1 MTLLHVFPTFAVG
14 GAQARFAAL
23 ANHLG
28 GAARHIV
35 VSLDGRLDAREK
47 LDPAVD
53 VQCPKL
59 PPPVGRLGGVRT
71 ALAFLRQVKADR
83 LVTSNWGSMDWA
95 IANRITKLPHVH
107 TEDGFGPEEQDRQLR
122 RRAWTRRFV
131 LRDSEVML
139 PSQTLL
145 AIARDIWHLPPR
157 RLHYIPNGIDTARF
171 AAAVRDHAALAGL
184 GVGPVIGTIAAL
196 RPEKNLPRLLTAFA
210 RLRETMPARLVI
222 VGDGAERAVLEK
234 LSEHLGISPYTLFAG
249 HSAEPERWMAA
260 FDIFAL
266 SSDTEQMPLS
276 VLEAMAAGLPVVAT
290 DVGDVRLMVAAE
302 NRKLIVPRDADAMAA
317 AFSRALES
325 GAGKAN
331 RSRARED
338 FDQADMFKSY
348 RALLGV
354 I

>member
-1 MTLLHVFPTFAVG
+1 VG

-28 GAARHIV
+28 AAARHLV

-47 LDPAVD
+47 LDPALMVSF
-53 VQCPKL
+53 PPP
-59 PPPVGRLGGVRT
+59 PPPVGRFGGVRA
-71 ALAFLRQVKADR
+71 ALAFLRQVQADR

-95 IANRITKLPHVH
+95 IANRITRLPHLH

-122 RRAWTRRFV
+122 RRAWTRRIV
-131 LRDSEVML
+131 LRDSDVML

-145 AIARDIWHLPPR
+145 GIARDIWRLSPR
-157 RLHYIPNGIDTARF
+157 RLRYIPNGIDTARF
-171 AAAVRDHAALAGL
+171 AAAVPHDAAALAAL
-184 GVGPVIGTIAAL
+184 GTGPVIGTIAAL
-196 RPEKNLPRLLTAFA
+196 RPEKNLRRLLTAFA

-222 VGDGAERAVLEK
+222 VGDGGERAGLEQWARQ
-234 LSEHLGISPYTLFAG
+234 LGVAPHTLFAG
-249 HSAEPERWMAA
+249 HSTAPERWMAS

-302 NRKLIVPRDADAMAA
+302 NRRLIVARDADAMAA
-317 AFSRALES
+317 AFSRALDT
-325 GAGKAN
+325 GAGAAN
-331 RSRARED
+331 RSRAREE
-338 FDQADMFKSY
+338 FDQAIMFKSY
-348 RALLGV
+348 RALLGM